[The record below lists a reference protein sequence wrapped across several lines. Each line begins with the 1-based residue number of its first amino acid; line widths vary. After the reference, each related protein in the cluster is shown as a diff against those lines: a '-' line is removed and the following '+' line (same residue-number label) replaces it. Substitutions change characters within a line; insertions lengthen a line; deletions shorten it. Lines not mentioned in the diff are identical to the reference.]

1 MRYQRSALRHRSLP
15 PSLHPRGFPTPLHQR
30 FPTKPEWSVIW
41 IAASVLSLVVLGVI
55 LAAHC

>member
-1 MRYQRSALRHRSLP
+1 MMYQRSVLRYRSLP
-15 PSLHPRGFPTPLHQR
+15 LSLRDRGFPTPLHRR
-30 FPTKPEWSVIW
+30 FLTKPQWPMIW